1 MSSPFDWQV
10 SFGHGVASG
19 DPWPDGV
26 LLWTRVTTGLPVVSV
41 TWEVSRTL
49 TFERPVTAGMAL
61 ATAGRDHTVKVAVT
75 GLRPR
80 TAYYYRFRVGGVVSE
95 TGRTTTAP
103 QDECDL
109 LRFGVLR
116 GQAHAQLAQRGGLD
130 AVLQVGALPTD
141 KRMLARHLT
150 NPDVRRLHAAHP
162 VVVAGTAHLDWQPV
176 RDGRRFRGLTFGRLV
191 DVIVLDQRTGS
202 DLEQREWL
210 AEGVRDSD
218 ATWKLITANA
228 LDGEAVAEVLREAGE
243 PNVVLISDAACEE
256 DSGAVLEVTP
266 AEVRVNGPAG
276 RPVRVKPRSTP

>member
-1 MSSPFDWQV
+1 MSSPHDWQV

-26 LLWTRVTTGLPVVSV
+26 LLWTRVTTTLPVVSV
-41 TWEVSRTL
+41 TWELSRTL
-49 TFERPVTAGMAL
+49 SFERPMTAGMAL
-61 ATAGRDHTVKVAVT
+61 ATAERDHTVKVPVT

-80 TAYYYRFRVGGVVSE
+80 TAYYYRFRIGNVVSE

-103 QDECDL
+103 HDECDM

-116 GQAHAQLAQRGGLD
+116 GQAHAHLAQRPDLD
-130 AVLQVGALPTD
+130 AVLQVGSLPTD

-150 NPDVRRLHAAHP
+150 NPDVRRLHATHP
-162 VVVAGTAHLDWQPV
+162 VVVTAAEHLDWQPV

-191 DVIVLDQRTGS
+191 DVIVLDRRTGS
-202 DLEQREWL
+202 DLQQREWL
-210 AEGVRDSD
+210 TEGVRDSD
-218 ATWKLITANA
+218 ATWKLIAA
-228 LDGEAVAEVLREAGE
+228 RELDDNAVAEVLKETGE

-256 DSGAVLEVTP
+256 DSGAVLEVTR

-276 RPVRVKPRSTP
+276 RPVRVKPASTH